1 MEPERLWH
9 MISPE
14 LLRRYPF
21 FCSLTEEQLRSLALV
36 SDEVS
41 WAPGERIFEI
51 GTTAHWLY
59 VLMKGSVD
67 LYDRSKDG
75 RRPELSKDFLVG
87 EVNPGEAFG
96 ISALL
101 GPHELMA
108 SAVAS
113 KPSRGIRM
121 DARRLN
127 QMMATE
133 PELGVI
139 VLLELAKAIFERLR
153 YARVQLAAA
162 RA

>member
-1 MEPERLWH
+1 

-21 FCSLTEEQLRSLALV
+21 FGSLTEEQLRSLALV
-36 SDEVS
+36 SDEVT
-41 WAPGERIFEI
+41 WNADEWIFEI
-51 GTTAHWLY
+51 GSRAEWFYLL
-59 VLMKGSVD
+59 VEGSVD
-67 LYDRSKDG
+67 LYDRSEDG
-75 RRPELSKDFLVG
+75 KHPELSKDFLVG
-87 EVNPGEAFG
+87 EVNPGEPFG

-108 SAVAS
+108 SAVAG

-127 QMMATE
+127 QMMAAE